1 VTMGRRPT
9 YINPRT
15 TLAGI
20 IVVTLVLA
28 VAPLW
33 LSPGVLRQI
42 AEIFFVFA
50 MAQSWNLL
58 AGFVGLLSI
67 GHQGFVGLGAYSLFV
82 ISNKL
87 GISPHIA
94 TFLAFF
100 FCALAAAGIAPF
112 LFRLRDA
119 YFSIGIWVLAEI
131 VRTAVAKSQWL
142 GGSTGL
148 VLDAARTMD
157 RYWLS
162 IGIYWWSVALAM
174 GSIALL
180 FLLVRSRLGLALMAV
195 RDNDLTAASV
205 GIDVGRARFIAFVLS
220 AATCGVAGAAYSMW
234 AYHIDPNG
242 AFDVNWVVVML
253 FITIIGGIGTI
264 EGPIVG
270 TAIYFGL
277 RAALGDVGNW
287 YLILMGGAAVVA
299 MIAWRKGIWGS
310 LSSRFGFELFSV
322 RRFPPS

>member
-1 VTMGRRPT
+1 MSLSRQPRYV
-9 YINPRT
+9 NPRT
-15 TLAGI
+15 TLIGI
-20 IVVTLVLA
+20 VAVTAVLA
-28 VAPLW
+28 LAPSW
-33 LSPGVLRQI
+33 LSPGMLRQI
-42 AEIFFVFA
+42 AEFFFVFA
-50 MAQSWNLL
+50 MAQSWNML
-58 AGFVGLLSI
+58 AGFVGLMSI

-82 ISNKL
+82 VSNKL
-87 GISPHIA
+87 GMSPHYA
-94 TFLAFF
+94 MFVSFV
-100 FCALAAAGIAPF
+100 FCALAASAIAPF

-131 VRTAVAKSQWL
+131 VRTAVAKSHWL
-142 GGSTGL
+142 GSSTGL
-148 VLDAARTMD
+148 VLDAARTMNKD
-157 RYWLS
+157 WLS
-162 IGIYWWSVALAM
+162 ISIYWWSVALAM

-220 AATCGVAGAAYSMW
+220 GALCGMAGAAYNMW

-270 TAIYFGL
+270 TVVYFGL
-277 RAALGDVGNW
+277 RELLGDVGNW
-287 YLILMGGAAVVA
+287 YLILMGAVAVVA
-299 MIAWRKGIWGS
+299 MIAWKKGIWGT
-310 LSSRFGFELFSV
+310 LSARFGFELFSV
-322 RRFPPS
+322 RRMPPT

>member
-1 VTMGRRPT
+1 MRGRS
-9 YINPRT
+9 ICVDPRA
-15 TLAGI
+15 TLASMLL
-20 IVVTLVLA
+20 VTVALA
-28 VAPLW
+28 AAPWW
-33 LSPGVLRQI
+33 LSPGMLRQI
-42 AEIFFVFA
+42 AEFFFVFA

-58 AGFVGLLSI
+58 AGFVGLMSI
-67 GHQGFVGLGAYSLFV
+67 GHQGFVGLGAYSLFI

-94 TFLAFF
+94 LCLAFV

-131 VRTAVAKSQWL
+131 VRTAVAKSHWL
-142 GGSTGL
+142 GSSTGL
-148 VLDAARTMD
+148 VLDATRTMD
-157 RYWLS
+157 RDWLS
-162 IGIYWWSVALAM
+162 ITIYWWGVALAM

-220 AATCGVAGAAYSMW
+220 AATCGVAGAAYNMW

-242 AFDVNWVVVML
+242 AFDVNWVVIML

-264 EGPIVG
+264 EGPIIG

-277 RAALGDVGNW
+277 RELLGDVGNW
-287 YLILMGGAAVVA
+287 YLILMGAVAVVV
-299 MIAWRKGIWGS
+299 MLVWKKGIWGT
-310 LSSRFGFELFSV
+310 LSSRFRFEVFSV
-322 RRFPPS
+322 RRVPP